1 MIVLDRSS
9 SESEAQQEYQN
20 TLGGELERMRR
31 KSGVLDQSCS
41 VLLAVAVIVVV
52 VVAVHDE

>member
-1 MIVLDRSS
+1 LIVLDRSS

-31 KSGVLDQSCS
+31 KSGVLDRSCS

-52 VVAVHDE
+52 VAVHDE

>member
-1 MIVLDRSS
+1 LIVLGRSFS
-9 SESEAQQEYQN
+9 GSEAQQEYQN

-31 KSGVLDQSCS
+31 QSGVLDRSCS